1 MSAPVPPLLLQPDK
15 HRCDSL
21 AALGESDGGFGD
33 PSSPLL
39 TPRKQLGSPW
49 SPEKGPFWLPVRKG
63 DCSSELPI
71 QAQMEKGSTRV

>member
-1 MSAPVPPLLLQPDK
+1 LL
-15 HRCDSL
+15 RT
-21 AALGESDGGFGD
+21 GGQQMVIWGN
-33 PSSPLL
+33 SHHV
-39 TPRKQLGSPW
+39 PRKQLGSPW